1 MRRIRNLVLALGTL
15 FAFAAYGASGKKV
28 LKFAASVPAME
39 FLDVQLQTDTD
50 VIQPAWLIG
59 ESLLAFNRDLVP
71 YPKLLKSMPTISKD
85 GKVYSC
91 ELRSGVKFHD
101 GSTLTSK
108 DVEFTFTRMFD
119 PKTKCLNTYL
129 CDMILGAQEMLDGKA
144 TKLAGFKVLDDRRF
158 EITLASP
165 YSPFLAVLAC
175 QQLMIYPE
183 KACRAAGPR
192 WGIDTFVGTGPFKL
206 VKFEPKDVLV
216 VERFPGYYGT
226 PVKLDGIELYNM
238 DQSTALL
245 EYERGTLDMVGFN
258 GTVMVDGY
266 KNNPKYQD
274 QLVGV
279 PLIGTIAMILN
290 VNMPPLDKVKVR
302 EAISYAVDQNSLVA
316 NYMKGH
322 ARATGCFIPPG
333 MPGFD
338 PKRAATKYNP
348 TKAKALLKEAGFPN
362 GIKLVASISEKSAL
376 VGVATVL
383 QEQLKASGINLDVQ
397 KFDAAAMVDMRKNGK
412 VQTLFLTWYA
422 DIPDPDNFMYTFFH
436 KDQSRMWSSNY
447 GDPSVTKSLEDGRTI
462 PAGKARTAMYMK
474 VEDKVV
480 TKDVATIPLYNPIK
494 YYMISKNLKGVAFE
508 NSMINFFGISKN

>member
-1 MRRIRNLVLALGTL
+1 
-15 FAFAAYGASGKKV
+15 
-28 LKFAASVPAME
+28 
-39 FLDVQLQTDTD
+39 
-50 VIQPAWLIG
+50 
-59 ESLLAFNRDLVP
+59 
-71 YPKLLKSMPTISKD
+71 MPTVSKD

-91 ELRSGVKFHD
+91 ELKPGIKFHD
-101 GSTLTSK
+101 GTTLTSK

-158 EITLASP
+158 EITLAAP

-183 KACRAAGPR
+183 KACKAAGTR

-206 VKFEPKDVLV
+206 VKFEPKDVLI
-216 VERFPGYYGT
+216 VERFPGYHGT
-226 PVKLDGIELYNM
+226 PAKLDGIELYNM
-238 DQSTALL
+238 DQNTALL
-245 EYERGTLDMVGFN
+245 EYERGTMDMVGFT
-258 GTVMVDGY
+258 GTEMVDGY
-266 KNNPKYQD
+266 KNNPKFKD

-279 PLIGTIAMILN
+279 PLIGTIAMIMN

-302 EAISYAVDQNSLVA
+302 EAISYAVDQNSLVG

-322 ARATGCFIPPG
+322 AQATGCFIPPG

-338 PKRAATKYNP
+338 AKRPVSKYNP
-348 TKAKALLKEAGFPN
+348 ARAKTLLKEAGFPN
-362 GIKLVASISEKSAL
+362 GIKIVASISEKSAL

-383 QEQLKASGINLDVQ
+383 QEQLKASGINLEVQ
-397 KFDAAAMVDMRKNGK
+397 KYDSAAMVDMRKNGK

-422 DIPDPDNFMYTFFH
+422 DIPDPDNFMYTFFY

-447 GDPSVTKSLEDGRTI
+447 NDSWVNKSLESGAHSPGERGADGYVHE
-462 PAGKARTAMYMK
+462 G
-474 VEDKVV
+474 
-480 TKDVATIPLYNPIK
+480 
-494 YYMISKNLKGVAFE
+494 
-508 NSMINFFGISKN
+508 